1 LNSGNTF
8 VSNNK
13 YDTSIGRSLEAE
25 TFLCSLEAISEKSE
39 SSNGTKTAENE
50 EKNELKE
57 QSKEFRSARIKKKF

>member
-13 YDTSIGRSLEAE
+13 YDTSIGRSLE